1 MIDVNVTVRAWTDP
15 VTRVTTLEASSGKHR
30 YCIHLV
36 GRWRDRALAERE
48 LVAIV
53 RSETDGQ
60 DTAIPGLLAAAEE
73 IQLEDRG
80 V

>member
-53 RSETDGQ
+53 RSKALHDERMD
-60 DTAIPGLLAAAEE
+60 PG
-73 IQLEDRG
+73 D
-80 V
+80 